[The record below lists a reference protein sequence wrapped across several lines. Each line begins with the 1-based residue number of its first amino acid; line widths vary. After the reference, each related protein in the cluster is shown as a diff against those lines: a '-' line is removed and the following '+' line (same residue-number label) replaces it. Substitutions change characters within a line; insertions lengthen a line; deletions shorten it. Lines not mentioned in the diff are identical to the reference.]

1 MSITI
6 SVIAKCESMTQKG
19 TKCRKDATVYEP
31 RMGALATITQF
42 ASNTV
47 PVSGP
52 QNGSNLYDGQY
63 NAIPTGFRCNSHSR
77 EGLAEA
83 NRRWM
88 ENNYRRYRS

>member
-6 SVIAKCESMTQKG
+6 SVIAKCEGMTQKG

-31 RMGALATITQF
+31 TMGAMATISQY

-52 QNGSNLYDGQY
+52 QNGSNLHDRQY
-63 NAIPTGFRCNSHSR
+63 NAIPTGFRCDTHSR
-77 EGLAEA
+77 EGHA
-83 NRRWM
+83 RMWSRIHR
-88 ENNYRRYRS
+88 NYRS